1 MRLSIVVVGLLGVG
15 LGVLLGFLSW
25 AVPSDEG
32 VAALEG
38 KSAEPERVEDVVAT
52 PEVVEESRE
61 AVGRSGAVRSGDPRF
76 SEELRRHFADGYVD
90 GWRAVRPEPP
100 EPEQVE
106 VGEAEFRR
114 EVLALPERLGREDAE
129 ARSKEE
135 ALERALAVGDGLTI
149 LEAAAE
155 GRYHPNPED
164 EGLELVDRCLDRR
177 FESGAV
183 SGEAWDASTLRD
195 GLTIVFGPGRHT
207 LSTRDLRRKAPTP
220 FPADVTIQGAGM
232 DATLVAIDEEISVR
246 SDVERLRFRDLTVD
260 TANDYAFHL
269 RRDGALLDFE
279 RVRVVRFD
287 MGAGGSL
294 AFSVHSGMMLRA
306 RDCQILGGYGRSPG
320 SGSLFRG
327 AALLARFERC
337 RFDLIDLELDQVK
350 GGEVLFLHCTFD
362 RLRVD
367 PTRWASPRIR
377 FVGCRVGERIAA
389 PPGPPMD
396 VGTLVPGG

>member
-25 AVPSDEG
+25 AVPSGEG
-32 VAALEG
+32 AAAFEG
-38 KSAEPERVEDVVAT
+38 READPDPAEEVVAK

-100 EPEQVE
+100 EPEQLAG
-106 VGEAEFRR
+106 GETEFRR
-114 EVLALPERLGREDAE
+114 EVLALPERLGRADAE
-129 ARSKEE
+129 ARRKAE
-135 ALERALAVGDGLTI
+135 ALERALADGDGLTI

-164 EGLELVDRCLDRR
+164 EGLKLVDRCLDRR

-183 SGEAWDASTLRD
+183 SGEGWDASTLRD
-195 GLTIVFGPGRHT
+195 GLTIVFGPGHHS
-207 LSTRDLRRKAPTP
+207 LSTSDLRRKAPRP

-232 DATLVAIDEEISVR
+232 DATLVVIDEISLR
-246 SDVERLRFRDLTVD
+246 SEVERLRFRDLTFD
-260 TANDYAFHL
+260 TGNDYAFDL
-269 RRDGALLDFE
+269 RQGGALLDFE

-294 AFSVHSGMMLRA
+294 AFSVQSGMMLRA
-306 RDCQILGGYGRSPG
+306 RDCEFLGGYGSSPG
-320 SGSLFRG
+320 SGRLFRG
-327 AALLARFERC
+327 AALISRFERC
-337 RFDLIDLELDQVK
+337 RFDLIDLELEEVK

-367 PTRWASPRIR
+367 PTRSASPRIR

-389 PPGPPMD
+389 PPGPPAD